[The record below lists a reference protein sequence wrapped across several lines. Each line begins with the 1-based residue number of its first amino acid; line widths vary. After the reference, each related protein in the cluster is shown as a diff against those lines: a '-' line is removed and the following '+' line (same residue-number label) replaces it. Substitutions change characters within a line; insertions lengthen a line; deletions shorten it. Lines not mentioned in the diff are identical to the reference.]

1 LPDHLLRNILLFV
14 PPDHLPNVARVSK
27 RLRNIA
33 FDHGLWITKLNWL
46 RYKGPLL
53 LSTST
58 NSGKLGDNNVP
69 TGVPHIVN
77 PSSGTLDADPPRETT
92 TQEML
97 GSPFHPPS
105 ATQQHDLLSFE
116 PERNS
121 KHDIL
126 SLRNPYHPP
135 LLPSSSTANARV
147 LTYKNAPTS
156 YRERFMYYYRHL
168 LPYLDSLVEHSTD
181 CLVFTAP
188 GLSPLQRA
196 ELLATLGRLLHNP
209 YLAPSRHFRNPTIA
223 HHLQQASHAFEAS
236 LSRQFEAANHAHNE
250 SAMKDLAHIRYAL
263 ADGRNGPHPTIVHSF
278 IKNRRIFQDPLPFNP
293 LDNLRKTEDPE
304 GQVVEGVDFGGLQE
318 CFRHLH
324 ATIIHEGTAIGR
336 IFPPEMCVLQ
346 YFIEQ
351 LVQRVV
357 SGYIARLLS
366 AVQTLP
372 PPLFLITS
380 VEVYSQLRG
389 LIPVV
394 MAVEPRS
401 PKITDETVE
410 TIIHDVFAP
419 HLGVYLHEEIAWV
432 KGALQQICS
441 AWNER
446 VAGQHQEGGG
456 GKSGVETSWR
466 EPSMMKQKM
475 LQSFK
480 TALLLPVTVVP
491 KTVSYSFNALSNVGA
506 GAFHSV
512 ASGLITPSASSG
524 LFPGPH
530 STDYRNANILPDQL
544 GKQAELVSWLDDAPD
559 EPPLPSSSSSQL
571 NPPPLHALP
580 PSRDHHQSPSSSSE
594 DDNDHHHSHE
604 AESHPTHLRALLSL
618 DVALQIITADRQ
630 ALTRLQSFL
639 PFHHPYRQQVVDTV
653 EEVFVLLLHS
663 LGRDHIQPAFDK

>member
-1 LPDHLLRNILLFV
+1 MV
-14 PPDHLPNVARVSK
+14 
-27 RLRNIA
+27 
-33 FDHGLWITKLNWL
+33 G
-46 RYKGPLL
+46 
-53 LSTST
+53 
-58 NSGKLGDNNVP
+58 
-69 TGVPHIVN
+69 
-77 PSSGTLDADPPRETT
+77 
-92 TQEML
+92 
-97 GSPFHPPS
+97 
-105 ATQQHDLLSFE
+105 
-116 PERNS
+116 
-121 KHDIL
+121 
-126 SLRNPYHPP
+126 
-135 LLPSSSTANARV
+135 NA
-147 LTYKNAPTS
+147 
-156 YRERFMYYYRHL
+156 H
-168 LPYLDSLVEHSTD
+168 
-181 CLVFTAP
+181 
-188 GLSPLQRA
+188 
-196 ELLATLGRLLHNP
+196 
-209 YLAPSRHFRNPTIA
+209 
-223 HHLQQASHAFEAS
+223 
-236 LSRQFEAANHAHNE
+236 
-250 SAMKDLAHIRYAL
+250 
-263 ADGRNGPHPTIVHSF
+263 
-278 IKNRRIFQDPLPFNP
+278 
-293 LDNLRKTEDPE
+293 RKTEDPE

-663 LGRDHIQPAFDK
+663 LGRDHIQPAFDKAFQRMTNDGEEREGDEGGEFFLDFFGLVDVGDTMSQMVTVYSEQTLSGLLDLGDFVSVAGREKRGFERRLDELVARGLGLAIDRLVALLDRLLLRLQRPADFLLPSSLAPAQPSDACLALVNTLLRYCDRLTTRTTDRHLLDVFYHEIGLRLHG